1 MMESARSPFRR
12 GTQMARVVTLT
23 PVLHHGAG
31 AKAEVNASWRQ
42 MAFRG
47 HDI

>member
-1 MMESARSPFRR
+1 MESARSPFRR
-12 GTQMARVVTLT
+12 GTQMARVGTLT
-23 PVLHHGAG
+23 PTLHHGGG
-31 AKAEVNASWRQ
+31 AKAGVNASRRQ